1 MPPLTPHHTP
11 DPDALAPPA
20 ALVATMPTE
29 DGPPPLGAVPSKA
42 SRAHTAS
49 SPPQRAP
56 SRFTGKAR
64 HLVTGS
70 VALGLLGTGGAAW
83 AVDPSALEPS
93 SPLMLAPAVT
103 LAAQAVMALI
113 GYLRDYGAERLE
125 VERRRAEEAAEL
137 RRAAERRAAELDA
150 TIERME
156 KERDD
161 AREAALQEA
170 LAEVR
175 RLRG

>member
-1 MPPLTPHHTP
+1 MPILPHPPH
-11 DPDALAPPA
+11 DPDSMAPPA
-20 ALVATMPTE
+20 ALVAAMPTE
-29 DGPPPLGAVPSKA
+29 DGPPPLGVLASKTSPSHA
-42 SRAHTAS
+42 A
-49 SPPQRAP
+49 SPPLERAP

-70 VALGLLGTGGAAW
+70 VALGLLGVGGAAW

-137 RRAAERRAAELDA
+137 RRAAERRAAELEA
-150 TIERME
+150 VIERME